1 MKTRKNHIICSW
13 ILLVCFIGGQFMI
26 YTHQHY
32 AAQTNG
38 KIYNLTKNIS
48 KQTVKE
54 KCYLCDVMHHN
65 SMVITSQVFSNP
77 TVVIGHAFKKF
88 EYDFK
93 SIQLILSCGRA
104 PPSSNFLV

>member
-1 MKTRKNHIICSW
+1 MKNHKNHIIRSW
-13 ILLVCFIGGQFMI
+13 MLLACFIAGQFMI

-32 AAQTNG
+32 TVQTNN
-38 KIYNLTKNIS
+38 KIYNVTKNIS

-65 SMVITSQVFSNP
+65 SMVITSQAFSN
-77 TVVIGHAFKKF
+77 TIVETGHAFKKF

-104 PPSSNFLV
+104 PPSSDFPV